1 MNIRG
6 LFQFKSIHSH
16 IAIAFSVLILCTTA
30 ILSYSSYRLSVDA
43 VTDNSLTNTTE
54 LIQQVKHNIQNYIEN
69 MENISTLAINNA
81 DLREYLSL
89 DPSTR
94 QNNGVLESRV
104 NVFFDSIVTSRNDI
118 ASIMFIGPNG
128 LKISDRPY
136 AEFKESV
143 QLTAQDWYVNALEAQ
158 GGIQIS
164 SSHVQHIYQNEYR
177 WVVSISREMI
187 DSESKVDNG
196 VLLVDL
202 NYNVIED
209 LCKRIQLGNKGYVFI
224 LDPNGEMIYHPQQQI
239 IYTQLKSEDITTIL
253 NAEDGTVRVGK
264 ENGGKI
270 YTVSTTEFGWK
281 VIGVTYPDELIGNKR
296 EMQVTSALWGLLS
309 LCVALSISILLA
321 YRITKPIKNLDARMK
336 EVEKGDFN
344 IRMDLNGPH
353 EIGKLVRTFNLMI
366 EKIKMLMSQIVREQE
381 MKRVSEIKALQA
393 QIQPHFLYNTLDSI
407 IWMAEMG
414 KMESVV
420 TMTSALSKLLRSS
433 ISKGEELIPIQVELE
448 HIENYLTIQAHRYR
462 NKFTYS
468 IEVDPALLSN
478 KILRIILQPLVENA
492 IYHGIKQKA
501 ELGHIQITGKKID
514 GIIEL
519 KVIDDGVG
527 MEPEKVK
534 RMLSMSRLTPE
545 GKGVG
550 LQNVNHRIQL
560 YFGESYGLEFDSE
573 PEEGTVVTVR
583 IPELE

>member
-1 MNIRG
+1 MNIRR

-81 DLREYLSL
+81 DLREYLSN
-89 DPSTR
+89 DPLER
-94 QNNGVLESRV
+94 QGNKVLESRV
-104 NVFFDSIVTSRNDI
+104 NVFFNSIVTSRNDI
-118 ASIMFIGPNG
+118 ASIMFLGPNDV
-128 LKISDRPY
+128 KISDRPY
-136 AEFKESV
+136 AEFKESA
-143 QLTAQDWYVNALEAQ
+143 QLTAQDWYANALKAQ
-158 GGIQIS
+158 GSIQIS
-164 SSHVQHIYQNEYR
+164 SSHVQHIFQNEYR
-177 WVVSISREMI
+177 WVVSISRQLI
-187 DSESKVDNG
+187 DSKSNVDNG

-224 LDPNGEMIYHPQQQI
+224 LDPKGDMIYHPQQQI
-239 IYTQLKSEDITTIL
+239 IYTKLKSEDITTIL
-253 NAEDGTVRVGK
+253 NSEDGTVRMGK
-264 ENGGKI
+264 ENEGKI
-270 YTVSTTEFGWK
+270 YTVSTTAFGWK
-281 VIGVTYPDELIGNKR
+281 VVGVTYPDELIGNKR
-296 EMQVTSALWGLLS
+296 EMQITSALWGLLS

-336 EVEKGDFN
+336 EVETGDFN
-344 IRMDLNGPH
+344 VRVDLNGPH

-366 EKIKMLMSQIVREQE
+366 EKIKMLMSQIVQEQE
-381 MKRVSEIKALQA
+381 MKRISEIKALQA

-433 ISKGEELIPIQVELE
+433 ISKGEELVPIQVELE
-448 HIENYLTIQAHRYR
+448 HIENYLTIQAFRYR

-468 IEVDPALLSN
+468 IEVDQGLLSN
-478 KILRIILQPLVENA
+478 KILKIILQPLVENA

-501 ELGHIQITGKKID
+501 ELGHIQITGKKEN

-534 RMLSMSRLTPE
+534 SMLAKSRLTPE

-573 PEEGTVVTVR
+573 PEEGTAVTVR